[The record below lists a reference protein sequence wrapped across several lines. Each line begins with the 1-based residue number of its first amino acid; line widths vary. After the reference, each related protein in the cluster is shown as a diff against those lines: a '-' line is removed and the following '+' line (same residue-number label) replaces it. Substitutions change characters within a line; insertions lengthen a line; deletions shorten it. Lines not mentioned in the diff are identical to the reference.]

1 MYLIW
6 PKILKL
12 INSFV
17 FEIETVILEQRR
29 ENVAVCESH
38 MKSLI
43 SALSEMEESNAL
55 ESSEKKIAEI
65 KQRNPKCLT
74 R

>member
-1 MYLIW
+1 MLSNI
-6 PKILKL
+6 
-12 INSFV
+12 
-17 FEIETVILEQRR
+17 EIETVILEQRR

-38 MKSLI
+38 VKSLI

>member
-1 MYLIW
+1 MLSDI
-6 PKILKL
+6 
-12 INSFV
+12 
-17 FEIETVILEQRR
+17 EIDTVILEQRR

-38 MKSLI
+38 VKSLI
-43 SALSEMEESNAL
+43 SALSEIKESNAMEL
-55 ESSEKKIAEI
+55 SEKKIAEI